1 MDEVKYAVTPADEAA
16 IEMAAQLLVAADV
29 ASRGTII
36 AGAIT
41 SLLPDSACL
50 VHRYEP
56 ENESAPW
63 TIAGAAGEL
72 SLQEV
77 QHSGN
82 WLFEMPES
90 FPAEAQVHD
99 KQNLSREDYAH
110 FDAPRSVGA
119 LAYIP
124 LEYAGKLAG
133 VLEIVVFSSS
143 IEPGQLTD
151 LAPIVRLTAPALL
164 SGELFE
170 QQRQTLLDSVHRM
183 SQMYDLEK
191 SLNATLEMDA
201 VIAMVPTKAL
211 DMLPC
216 QAMHLW
222 LFDGA
227 DLRLVSSEGTD
238 DTVELGMTEALGE
251 GYVAD
256 MAEEGEPVLITD
268 ESDERLQKRNARLP
282 EESTI
287 PPVSNALLVPLMQD
301 ESEIGVLE
309 AINRADRPFDDDD
322 QFLMSSMAETIANA
336 LKNASLMLAER
347 KLEILKVLV
356 QVSSE
361 ITSTLRLDRLLQI
374 IVNSPQSVLPYE
386 LCAIALDHRGRLQLK
401 AISGMTNL
409 PMGDIAVERVKTLVN
424 WLSSQPDALD
434 LQWQEETDSNQSS
447 GLPPEV
453 LRHFEDTSYRGLFA
467 LPLNDD
473 QGRVGMVIYESSDA
487 EFLDLPQ
494 KEMIKILCGQATV
507 AIRNALLYREVP
519 LISLIEPLVQKRNAL
534 LRTTGSR
541 RMTYAAVAAA
551 VALFLIFCPLPMR
564 VEGDAV
570 VVPQHLVTVAA
581 PVDGSVDKVYAH
593 EGQRVVAGQVLGAI
607 NDWQWRTDLAAA
619 EAKYQ
624 ESLLTMEND
633 LAHGSAQAGADRANA
648 DYLRSEVAQARSRL
662 DSAQLRS
669 PIAGIVVT
677 PNLQNLAGQ
686 HLDAGA
692 AFAQVLDLESAVIQ
706 IAVPEQNASL
716 LGSGQ
721 DAAIKLESYPQ
732 RTWHSQVSVVSPQAV
747 AGDGFRTF
755 AAEVQVPNNDAMLRA
770 GMSGKGKIYIGLR
783 PAGYVLLRRPALWV
797 WQTVWNLIGW

>member
-16 IEMAAQLLVAADV
+16 IEMAAQLLIAADV
-29 ASRGTII
+29 ASRATII
-36 AGAIT
+36 AATIT
-41 SLLPDSACL
+41 SQLPDSACL

-63 TIAGAAGEL
+63 TILAVAGEV
-72 SLQEV
+72 SLQQV
-77 QHSGN
+77 QHAGN

-90 FPAEAQVHD
+90 FPAKAQVHG
-99 KQNLSREDYAH
+99 KRHLSREDYAH
-110 FDAPRSVGA
+110 FDAPHSLDA
-119 LAYIP
+119 LAYVP
-124 LEYAGKLAG
+124 LEYAGGLAG
-133 VLEIVVFSSS
+133 VLEIVFFSSS
-143 IEPGQLTD
+143 IEPRQLTG

-164 SGELFE
+164 SGEQFE

-201 VIAMVPTKAL
+201 VIALVPTKAA

-227 DLRLVSSEGTD
+227 DLRLVSSEGVD
-238 DTVELGMTEALGE
+238 DTVAVGTTEAPGE

-256 MAEEGEPVLITD
+256 MAEEGEPVLIDD

-287 PPVSNALLVPLMQD
+287 LPVSNALLVPLMQD
-301 ESEIGVLE
+301 EAEIGVLE
-309 AINRADRPFDDDD
+309 AINRADRPFDEDD
-322 QFLMSSMAETIANA
+322 QFLMSSMAETIASA

-409 PMGDIAVERVKTLVN
+409 PMGDLAVERVKTLVN
-424 WLSSQPDALD
+424 WLSSHSDPLD
-434 LQWQEETDSNQSS
+434 LRWQEETDSDQRA

-453 LRHFEDTSYRGLFA
+453 LRHFEEAGYRGLYA

-473 QGRVGMVIYESSDA
+473 QGRVGMLIYESSDA

-494 KEMIKILCGQATV
+494 KEMIKILSGQATV
-507 AIRNALLYREVP
+507 AIRNAMLYREVP

-534 LRTTGSR
+534 LRTTRSR
-541 RMTYAAVAAA
+541 RVTYAVVAAA

-607 NDWQWRTDLAAA
+607 NDWQWRRTWPPP
-619 EAKYQ
+619 KP
-624 ESLLTMEND
+624 SI
-633 LAHGSAQAGADRANA
+633 
-648 DYLRSEVAQARSRL
+648 RSRCSRWKTIWPTAARKRAPTGPMPTTFVRKVAEPARAWIARNCGRRL
-662 DSAQLRS
+662 QDCRHSEPAKSRRSAPGCGRTFRSGAGSWNRQSFRLRS
-669 PIAGIVVT
+669 PSKT
-677 PNLQNLAGQ
+677 P
-686 HLDAGA
+686 
-692 AFAQVLDLESAVIQ
+692 
-706 IAVPEQNASL
+706 
-716 LGSGQ
+716 
-721 DAAIKLESYPQ
+721 
-732 RTWHSQVSVVSPQAV
+732 RC
-747 AGDGFRTF
+747 
-755 AAEVQVPNNDAMLRA
+755 
-770 GMSGKGKIYIGLR
+770 
-783 PAGYVLLRRPALWV
+783 
-797 WQTVWNLIGW
+797 